1 MEFLR
6 PFDDL
11 PQIEL
16 DQHGPLY
23 SEYTWSSLGGGL
35 DALHFYGDAF
45 AMKRLDVV
53 DTELLS
59 TTNSTRE
66 LSSMQRFLQNPE
78 RPLFRP
84 ASPHQMRQHYLKI
97 QPYEAESRWSKYPY
111 RHPSPDGTTWS
122 SSSGTSWSSCTADD
136 RRLPHSS
143 ASLSQN
149 YHGSAI
155 VQDSYYSGSSPFMYS
170 NETHSG
176 GDSFIALRQIQQYP
190 DEEPDDSEGYPCSDI
205 KIESAAC
212 EQESIYFSGQTEV
225 DVSHNSRDVVDEGL
239 GESIRDAESVQPCS
253 KEEEEEED
261 DPDYRPTSPS
271 PALRRRKRQASQSS
285 TGSPARKRHVSSQHM
300 RLGFWRCDQCP
311 ESDSRPNDFNRK
323 DLFIQHLRRMHC
335 ASLATVDSIARARRR
350 RSPAAPSLSTKR
362 SPSSSSAPPSD
373 AMPDAL
379 LAAASARCYRRLR
392 APPPQSSCLFC
403 DSTFSGAGSW
413 DLRMEHV
420 GRHLEADRKAGTAGV
435 AGAQWRVDDVLAAW
449 LEAEGLVVREG
460 GGWRL
465 GRGE

>member
-155 VQDSYYSGSSPFMYS
+155 MQDSYYSGSSPFMYS

-205 KIESAAC
+205 RIESAAC

-261 DPDYRPTSPS
+261 DPDYRPTSSS

-335 ASLATVDSIARARRR
+335 ASLATVDSIARARPR

-362 SPSSSSAPPSD
+362 SPSSSSPAPSD

-435 AGAQWRVDDVLAAW
+435 AGAEWRVDDVLAAW

>member
-1 MEFLR
+1 
-6 PFDDL
+6 
-11 PQIEL
+11 
-16 DQHGPLY
+16 
-23 SEYTWSSLGGGL
+23 
-35 DALHFYGDAF
+35 
-45 AMKRLDVV
+45 
-53 DTELLS
+53 
-59 TTNSTRE
+59 
-66 LSSMQRFLQNPE
+66 
-78 RPLFRP
+78 
-84 ASPHQMRQHYLKI
+84 
-97 QPYEAESRWSKYPY
+97 
-111 RHPSPDGTTWS
+111 
-122 SSSGTSWSSCTADD
+122 
-136 RRLPHSS
+136 
-143 ASLSQN
+143 
-149 YHGSAI
+149 
-155 VQDSYYSGSSPFMYS
+155 
-170 NETHSG
+170 
-176 GDSFIALRQIQQYP
+176 
-190 DEEPDDSEGYPCSDI
+190 
-205 KIESAAC
+205 
-212 EQESIYFSGQTEV
+212 
-225 DVSHNSRDVVDEGL
+225 
-239 GESIRDAESVQPCS
+239 
-253 KEEEEEED
+253 
-261 DPDYRPTSPS
+261 
-271 PALRRRKRQASQSS
+271 
-285 TGSPARKRHVSSQHM
+285 M